1 MKLSCETV
9 FSHWRSFHPKHW
21 MDYVPISYKNQ
32 ILPTWKVA
40 TSGNTITSSAKIE
53 ISITITFIITI
64 YILRLIIFPY
74 LAVYSIKI
82 KTINIIACKHASF
95 SIQGDCYFGYDIII
109 YKDRNNAVC
118 KLSHQ
123 DWDETQSQ
131 TAI

>member
-1 MKLSCETV
+1 MFPYRTKIRSCQPETC
-9 FSHWRSFHPKHW
+9 
-21 MDYVPISYKNQ
+21 M
-32 ILPTWKVA
+32 A
-40 TSGNTITSSAKIE
+40 TSGKIE

-109 YKDRNNAVC
+109 YKDPNNAVG
-118 KLSHQ
+118 KFPHK
-123 DWDETQSQ
+123 DGDEPQSQ
-131 TAI
+131 PEI